1 MSAGTRRSF
10 DIHVDGLDEPMR
22 VVSNPNDDDLID
34 ARERAALKA
43 WRKANFARNAVPRRS
58 ELSALLLEELSAN
71 LMELDVLPDGDL
83 LYVHCGRN
91 VARAFGA
98 NVEGRRTSEL
108 PTPISKV
115 FLSVYQLAIKH
126 PMPFSTR
133 HSSPLDD
140 VGHWHR
146 LILPVD
152 AAESGRARRFV
163 VCSLPIGDGR
173 AA

>member
-1 MSAGTRRSF
+1 MMTGARRIF

-22 VVSNPNDDDLID
+22 VVANPNDDDLID

-43 WRKANFARNAVPRRS
+43 WRKVRFSRNAVPRRQ
-58 ELSALLLEELSAN
+58 ELNSDLLGQLSAN

-83 LYVHCGRN
+83 VYSHCGKA
-91 VARAFGA
+91 VAAAFGE
-98 NVEGRRTSEL
+98 NVTGRRTSEL

-126 PMPFSTR
+126 PMPFATR
-133 HSSPLDD
+133 HSSPLDE
-140 VGHWHR
+140 VGYWHR

-163 VCSLPIGDGR
+163 VCSLPIGDSP
-173 AA
+173 AS

>member
-1 MSAGTRRSF
+1 MMAGARRVF

-22 VVSNPNDDDLID
+22 VVSNPNEDDLID

-43 WRKANFARNAVPRRS
+43 WRKVRFARNSVPRRQ
-58 ELSALLLEELSAN
+58 ELSADLLEQLAAN

-83 LYVHCGRN
+83 VYSHCGRA
-91 VARAFGA
+91 VAAAFGE
-98 NVEGRRTSEL
+98 NVTGRRTSEL

-126 PMPFSTR
+126 PMPFATR
-133 HSSPLDD
+133 HSSPLDE
-140 VGHWHR
+140 VGYWHR

-152 AAESGRARRFV
+152 PADSGRARRFV
-163 VCSLPIGDGR
+163 VCSLPIGDAP